1 MPIPLAPVPP
11 LLLLQE
17 DDCAP
22 DAWES
27 FAAKFP
33 LYSGGLSVEKFKKL
47 ACREDF
53 DDGFATYWHLG
64 QLTLSVS
71 ADDPFYSLHQIPA
84 LTNPTSEGDFE

>member
-1 MPIPLAPVPP
+1 MTYTVPP
-11 LLLLQE
+11 LLLLQQ

-33 LYSGGLSVEKFKKL
+33 LHSGGLSVEKFKKL

-53 DDGFATYWHLG
+53 GDGFAIYWRLG

-71 ADDPFYSLHQIPA
+71 VDDPFYSLHQIMP
-84 LTNPTSEGDFE
+84 LTNPAPEATNV

>member
-1 MPIPLAPVPP
+1 MPLVSVPP

-17 DDCAP
+17 DDRAP

-27 FAAKFP
+27 FATKFP
-33 LYSGGLSVEKFKKL
+33 VHSGGLSVEEVKKV

-64 QLTLSVS
+64 QLTLSIS
-71 ADDPFYSLHQIPA
+71 ADDPFHSLHQIPA
-84 LTNPTSEGDFE
+84 LNNPTSEGDLDD

>member
-1 MPIPLAPVPP
+1 MPIPLVPVPP

-27 FAAKFP
+27 FATKFP
-33 LYSGGLSVEKFKKL
+33 LHSGGLSVEKFKKL
-47 ACREDF
+47 ACREEF
-53 DDGFATYWHLG
+53 DNGFATYWHHG

-71 ADDPFYSLHQIPA
+71 ADDPFYSLHQIPP
-84 LTNPTSEGDFE
+84 LTNPTSEENQ

>member
-1 MPIPLAPVPP
+1 MTYTDPP

-33 LYSGGLSVEKFKKL
+33 LHSGGMSVEKFKKL

-53 DDGFATYWHLG
+53 DDGFATYWRLG

-71 ADDPFYSLHQIPA
+71 ADDPFYSLHQIMP
-84 LTNPTSEGDFE
+84 LTNPTPEATNA